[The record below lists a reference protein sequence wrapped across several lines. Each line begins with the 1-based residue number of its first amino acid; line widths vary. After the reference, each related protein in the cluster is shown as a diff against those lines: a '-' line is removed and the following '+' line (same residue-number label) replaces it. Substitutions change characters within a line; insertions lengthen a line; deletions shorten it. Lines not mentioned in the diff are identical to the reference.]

1 MSSRTGLFLT
11 EGLKYHMKKWLTA
24 LLLTLLMVLAANVA
38 FAVEAA
44 DITDQCKFK
53 TTTSKYKYTQMTD
66 KKYTSY
72 WKANKAKD
80 PSIQVTSP
88 DKDTLIGGIYAC
100 FGNLPA
106 SWEVQVSADGKK
118 WETAVE
124 GPQYLHAY
132 VPLPEPARYVRLQVT
147 TGKQYELYLNEFF
160 VLGVGDKPDWVQ
172 DWQPTPDKADIM
184 FISTHPDDELIFFG
198 GAIPTYAAEKNMD
211 VVVAYYT
218 RSNPTRSS
226 ELLNGLWYLGVR
238 TYPVIGNF
246 SDKMYKQMNKSYEYA
261 GSGSLARGKN
271 LVNEWF
277 VELYRKHKP
286 DVVVTHDINGEY
298 GHSMHMMVSD
308 AALNAIALAANEDEY
323 TDLTVAHGTWEVKKL
338 YRHLW
343 SENQI
348 KMDWS
353 VPLTSM
359 SGATGLELADSA
371 FELFHKTQE
380 TSGQSVLTTGVEY
393 DNELFGLV
401 YTTVG
406 EDVAKNDFMEN
417 IDLSGKPVVEEKVA
431 ELPAYYELLPELNE
445 KGYLD
450 EGEFIYSS
458 EEQGLWIFIDETCK
472 IIIERKFD
480 ATQPLTWFEAEIW
493 SDIEQGEM
501 LRAIW
506 NDDVKRTKVRKD
518 AAETATKHGVVF
530 ATNTDYFTYRV
541 DVNASGRNTGV
552 VIRNGELLYNDP
564 YPEAKAMNPAYM
576 PNLDMVAFMED
587 GSLEVYRSHE
597 ITAKELLEKGAYDVY
612 SFGPYLMKDGKLSQ
626 QAYDANES
634 KNPRCALGMVEP
646 GHYVYIMVE
655 GRMEKTRSQ
664 GITMK
669 ELAKLMR
676 AKGCENAINLDGG
689 QTAVL
694 IFMGQQL
701 NKIGSYDGGKT
712 NSRPTCE
719 VMGIGYSEQVGTY
732 ELK

>member
-1 MSSRTGLFLT
+1 MTNIFPM
-11 EGLKYHMKKWLTA
+11 EGLINAMKKWLTA
-24 LLLTLLMVLAANVA
+24 LLLTLLMVLAANA
-38 FAVEAA
+38 ASAVEAA
-44 DITDQCKFK
+44 DITDDCKFS
-53 TTTSKYKYTQMTD
+53 TTSSKYKYTQMTD
-66 KKYTSY
+66 NKYTTY
-72 WKANKAKD
+72 WKANKAKN
-80 PSIQVTSP
+80 PSIAVTSP
-88 DKDTLIGGIYAC
+88 SKDVLIGGIYVC
-100 FGNLPA
+100 FGNLPD
-106 SWEVQVSADGKK
+106 SWEVQVSTDGKK
-118 WETAVE
+118 WETAVQ
-124 GPQYLHAY
+124 GPAFLHAW
-132 VPLPEPARYVRLQVT
+132 VPLPEPARYVRVQVT
-147 TGKQYELYLNEFF
+147 TGKQYELYVNEFF

-172 DWQPTPDKADIM
+172 DWQPTPEKADIM

-198 GAIPTYAAEKNMD
+198 GAIPTYATELKRD

-218 RSNPTRSS
+218 RNNPTRSS
-226 ELLNGLWYLGVR
+226 ELLNGLWYMGVR
-238 TYPVIGNF
+238 TYPVIGTA
-246 SDKMYKQMNKSYEYA
+246 SDKMSKTMEKAYEYA
-261 GSGSLARGKN
+261 GGGNAKKGRN
-271 LVNEWF
+271 TVNEWI
-277 VELYRKHKP
+277 VELYRHYKP
-286 DVVVTHDINGEY
+286 DVVVTHDIDGEY
-298 GHSMHMMVSD
+298 GHSMHMMISD
-308 AALNAIALAANEDEY
+308 AAYNAIAIAANEDEY
-323 TDLTVAHGTWEVKKL
+323 TDLTVAWGTWEVKKF

-343 SENQI
+343 KENQI
-348 KMDWS
+348 QFDWN
-353 VPLTSM
+353 VPLASM
-359 SGATGLELADSA
+359 GGATGLELADSA
-371 FELFHKTQE
+371 FEIFHKTQE
-380 TSGQSVLTTGVEY
+380 TSGQSVLTTGLEY
-393 DNELFGLV
+393 DNSLFGLV

-406 EDVAKNDFMEN
+406 EDVEKNDFLEN
-417 IDLSGKPVVEEKVA
+417 IDLSGKPVEKVEA
-431 ELPAYYELLPELNE
+431 AQTLPAWSFLMPELNDR
-445 KGYLD
+445 GFMD
-450 EGEFIYSS
+450 EGEFIHSS
-458 EEQGLWIFIDETCK
+458 EEEGLWIFVDETTK
-472 IIIERKFD
+472 IVIERKYD

-493 SDIEQGEM
+493 TDIEQGEM
-501 LRAIW
+501 LRTIW
-506 NDDVKRTKVRKD
+506 NDDVKRTKVRVD
-518 AAETATKHGVVF
+518 AAETAKKHNVVF

-552 VIRNGELLYNDP
+552 VIRNGELLYDDP
-564 YPEAKAMNPAYM
+564 YPEKKAMNPAYM

-626 QAYDANES
+626 QAYDANET

-719 VMGIGYSEQVGTY
+719 VMGVGYSEQVGTY

>member
-1 MSSRTGLFLT
+1 
-11 EGLKYHMKKWLTA
+11 MKKWLTA
-24 LLLTLLMVLAANVA
+24 LLLTLLMLLAANSA
-38 FAVEAA
+38 LAAEAA
-44 DITDQCKFK
+44 DITDLCKFK
-53 TTTSKYKYTQMTD
+53 PSSTKFKYTQLTD
-66 KKYTSY
+66 KKYTTY
-72 WKANKAKD
+72 LKTNPVRNPGVAITAPKD
-80 PSIQVTSP
+80 N
-88 DKDTLIGGIYAC
+88 LIGGVYVC
-100 FGNLPA
+100 FGKLPET
-106 SWEVQVSADGKK
+106 WEVQISDDGKD
-118 WETAVE
+118 WFTAKE
-124 GPQYLHAY
+124 GPAYLHAW
-132 VPLPEPARYVRLQVT
+132 VPLDEPSRYVRVIAKT
-147 TGKQYELYLNEFF
+147 TKNYELYINELF
-160 VLGVGDKPDWVQ
+160 VLGEGDKPDWVQ
-172 DWQPTPDKADIM
+172 AWEPTPEKADIM
-184 FISTHPDDELIFFG
+184 FIATHPDDELIFFG
-198 GAIPTYAAEKNMD
+198 GAVPTYAVERKLD
-211 VVVAYYT
+211 VVTAYFT
-218 RSNPTRSS
+218 PSNPTRSS
-226 ELLNGLWYLGVR
+226 ELLNGLWYMGVR
-238 TYPVIGNF
+238 QYPIIGDF
-246 SDKMYKQMNKSYEYA
+246 GDGMS
-261 GSGSLARGKN
+261 KN
-271 LVNEWF
+271 LAAAYKKAGGQAKVNEWF

-286 DVVVTHDINGEY
+286 EVVVTQDVDGEY
-298 GHSMHMMVSD
+298 GHIQHKMVSE
-308 AALNAIALAANEDEY
+308 AAYNAIAIAANEDEF
-323 TDLTVAHGTWEVKKL
+323 TELTVAHGTWEVKKF

-343 SENQI
+343 KENQI
-348 KMDWS
+348 KLDWNA
-353 VPLTSM
+353 PLNSM
-359 SGATGLELADSA
+359 GGATSLELADSA

-401 YTTVG
+401 HTTVG
-406 EDVAKNDFMEN
+406 EDVNKNDFLEN
-417 IDLSGKPVVEEKVA
+417 IDLSGKPVVEEVVE
-431 ELPAYYELLPELNE
+431 ELPYYYDMLPELNE
-445 KGYLD
+445 RGFLD
-450 EGEFIYSS
+450 GEEFIYSS
-458 EEQGLWIFIDETCK
+458 EEEGLWIFIDETSK

-480 ATQPLTWFEAEIW
+480 ATQPLTWFECDIYT
-493 SDIEQGEM
+493 DIEQGEM
-501 LRAIW
+501 LRTIW
-506 NDDVKRTKVRKD
+506 NDDVKRTKVRVD
-518 AAETATKHGVVF
+518 AAETAKKHNIVF

-552 VIRNGELLYNDP
+552 VIRNGELLHDDP
-564 YPEAKAMNPAYM
+564 YPESKAMNPNYM

-626 QAYDANES
+626 QAYDANET

-719 VMGIGYSEQVGTY
+719 VMGVGYSEQVGTY